1 MLSYMLNL
9 IMLFYC
15 KLSHLHLISTLG
27 QKLNLF
33 IFKKTIMR
41 NTFIKSALWISILFL
56 ILPGCAPIVLTG
68 VGVGAGAGALMVE
81 DRRSSGTYIEDE
93 SIELKTSRRIGE
105 QLGDKVHI
113 NVISFNRNVLL
124 TGEVPDEA
132 TKVEVAK
139 LAMSIENVQNIANE
153 VIIAPKSSLAS
164 RSNDTLITSKV
175 KARFVNN
182 KVFQVNHVKVITEN
196 GVVYLLGLVSRK
208 EGDAATRIASTTE
221 SVRKVVKVF
230 EYLD

>member
-1 MLSYMLNL
+1 
-9 IMLFYC
+9 
-15 KLSHLHLISTLG
+15 
-27 QKLNLF
+27 
-33 IFKKTIMR
+33 MR

-139 LAMSIENVQNIANE
+139 LTMSIENVQNIANE

>member
-1 MLSYMLNL
+1 
-9 IMLFYC
+9 
-15 KLSHLHLISTLG
+15 
-27 QKLNLF
+27 
-33 IFKKTIMR
+33 MR

-56 ILPGCAPIVLTG
+56 ILPSCAPIVLTG

-139 LAMSIENVQNIANE
+139 LTMSIENVQNIANE

>member
-1 MLSYMLNL
+1 
-9 IMLFYC
+9 
-15 KLSHLHLISTLG
+15 
-27 QKLNLF
+27 
-33 IFKKTIMR
+33 MR

-56 ILPGCAPIVLTG
+56 ILPSCAPIVLTG

-139 LAMSIENVQNIANE
+139 LTMSIENVQNIANE

-182 KVFQVNHVKVITEN
+182 KVFQVNHVKVTTEN